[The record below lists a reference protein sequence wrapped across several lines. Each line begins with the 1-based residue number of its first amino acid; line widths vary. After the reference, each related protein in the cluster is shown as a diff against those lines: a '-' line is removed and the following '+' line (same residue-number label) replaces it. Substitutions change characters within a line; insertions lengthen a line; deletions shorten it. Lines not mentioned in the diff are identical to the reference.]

1 MSDTMKKRSIK
12 LNPVLTADD
21 ANALC
26 LRMADTNG
34 IVDMSWEQ
42 PDRLKVQYELMNIN
56 LVEIEKKI
64 NECGGHLASGFFN
77 RFIRG
82 WIHFTEENETQN
94 LRSVPRSCCSIP
106 ESKQ

>member
-1 MSDTMKKRSIK
+1 M
-12 LNPVLTADD
+12 NHVLTADD

-26 LRMADTNG
+26 LQMADTSG
-34 IVDMSWEQ
+34 IVDVSWEQ
-42 PDRLKVQYELMNIN
+42 PDRLKVQYELLMIN

-64 NECGGHLASGFFN
+64 GESGEQMANGFIN
-77 RFIRG
+77 RFIRD

-94 LRSVPRSCCSIP
+94 LRSVPPSCCSIP